1 MLQQAEAQK
10 FHEILS
16 ERLGWARIRQF
27 ECEKDQTEFVWY
39 RYFVGYV
46 Y

>member
-1 MLQQAEAQK
+1 MRQAEAQK

-16 ERLGWARIRQF
+16 ECLGWARVRQF
-27 ECEKDQTEFVWY
+27 ESEKDQTEFVWY
-39 RYFVGYV
+39 RYFVFYV